1 MYCVICALTDIG
13 PLAHD
18 GEGPTKEAAL
28 AAARRRIT
36 AMRDSAP
43 DGIPGL
49 YERLDLL
56 LTEGKVS
63 YQSQPFSQ
71 TKVNLWMKLGCGKE
85 EAYERQFE
93 G

>member
-13 PLAHD
+13 PLAHE
-18 GEGPTKEAAL
+18 GKGPTKAAAL
-28 AAARRRIT
+28 ADARRRIT

-49 YERLDLL
+49 YERLDTL
-56 LTEGKVS
+56 LTEGRIS
-63 YQSQPFSQ
+63 YSDKPFSQ
-71 TKVNLWMKLGCGKE
+71 TKVDLWMKLGCSKD
-85 EAYERQFE
+85 EAYEKQFE